1 MNNPDLLTER
11 LKLKSQVSTWRT
23 ITFIILILS
32 VLAAFGINKGID
44 KLQNPNKS
52 DKPYIARV
60 SLDGIIFEDQE
71 RLDIIKE
78 LAEDD
83 KVKAVILHV
92 NSPGGSAVGGE
103 SVYKALKELNTK
115 KPVVVVMNSLA
126 ASAAYLVTLGTSQ
139 IFAQNGTITGSIGVI
154 MEIPNLKKV
163 ADKIGVDYEYIKTSP
178 LKGSPNLFEAR
189 NEDAIKVLDTMM
201 QDFYQYF
208 VEVVATE
215 RKIPFDVAK
224 KLADG
229 RVFSGKAAL
238 DNKLVDAIGGEQEAH
253 NWLIKNE
260 SIDSKLKIEEVKLY
274 KPKSKFEE
282 FLGSLSENLG
292 IESLTGKIFNFKGL
306 LS

>member
-23 ITFIILILS
+23 ITFIILIVS
-32 VLAAFGINKGID
+32 VLAAFGINKGLD
-44 KLQNPNKS
+44 KLKNPNKS
-52 DKPYIARV
+52 DEPFIARIN
-60 SLDGIIFEDQE
+60 LEGIIFEDNE

-78 LAEDD
+78 LGEDE
-83 KVKAVILHV
+83 KVKAVIMHI

-103 SVYKALKELNTK
+103 SVYKALKNLNTK

-126 ASAAYLVTLGTSQ
+126 ASAAYMGSLGTSQ
-139 IFAQNGTITGSIGVI
+139 IFAQNGTITGSIGVV
-154 MEIPNLKKV
+154 MEIPNLKEV
-163 ADKIGVDYEYIKTSP
+163 ADKLGVKFEYIKTSP
-178 LKGSPNLFEAR
+178 LKGSPSLFEPR
-189 NEDAIKVLDTMM
+189 NEEAIKSLDVMM

-208 VEVVATE
+208 IEIVAKE
-215 RKIPFDVAK
+215 RNIPLNTAK

-238 DNKLVDAIGGEQEAH
+238 DNKLVDAIGGEIEAKE
-253 NWLIKNE
+253 WLVKNE
-260 SIDSKLKIEEVKLY
+260 GLDSKLEVYEVKLY